1 MIHSLK
7 TSVTANTLTLTGTI
21 CVPKGSDIKLDV
33 GEIKKGVAEVHVTT
47 SRFGKSR
54 VRAFEDVAVNC
65 TIVTTLKVEKLRIIV
80 NRCEL
85 GFYLDVA

>member
-7 TSVTANTLTLTGTI
+7 ATITGNALSLTGTI

-47 SRFGKSR
+47 SRFGKAR
-54 VRAFEDVAVNC
+54 VRAFEDVTVNC
-65 TIVTTLKVEKLRIIV
+65 TVVTNLKVNQLFVIV

-85 GFYLDVA
+85 GFYVAVA